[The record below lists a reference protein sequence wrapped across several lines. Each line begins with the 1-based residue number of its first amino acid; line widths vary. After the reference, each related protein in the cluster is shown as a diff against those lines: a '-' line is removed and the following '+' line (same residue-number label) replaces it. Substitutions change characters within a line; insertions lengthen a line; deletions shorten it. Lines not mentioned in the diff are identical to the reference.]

1 MAPLKWDQVG
11 ERLFETGVDH
21 GVLYIPDETGA
32 YDLGVAWNGLV
43 TVTESPSGA
52 AANPQYADNIK
63 YLNLIAA
70 EEFGGTI
77 DAFTYPDEFAQCDGT
92 AVVEAGLT
100 VGQQSR
106 KVFGLSFR
114 SRVGN
119 DIDGTDHGYKLHMI
133 YGAQAAPS
141 DRAYGTINDQPA
153 AISFSWTITTSP
165 VPVSTSGLKP
175 TALVTVDSTK
185 VDAATLADLEDIL
198 YGTGGV
204 EARLPLPDEV
214 IALFGGTAPTPV
226 RLTGANAPTYDSG
239 THVVTIPAVAGVDW
253 TINDVDAA
261 AGAQPAMTAGQSS
274 YVKATPQSGHVI
286 EGDDDW
292 TFDY

>member
-1 MAPLKWDQVG
+1 MAPLTWDQVG

-92 AVVEAGLT
+92 AVVEDGVT

-119 DIDGTDHGYKLHMI
+119 DIDGTDHGYKLHLV

-165 VPVSTSGLKP
+165 VPVASLKP

-185 VDAATLADLEDIL
+185 VDATALADLEGIL
-198 YGTGGV
+198 YGSGGV

-214 IALFGGTAPTPV
+214 IALFGGTAPTTV
-226 RLTGANAPTYDSG
+226 RLTGANAPTYASA
-239 THVVTIPAVAGVDW
+239 THIVTIPAVAGVNW
-253 TINDVDAA
+253 TINGVDAS
-261 AGAQPAMTAGQSS
+261 AGAQPPMTAGQSS
-274 YVKATPQSGHVI
+274 YVQATPQADHVI
-286 EGDDDW
+286 AGDDDW

>member
-1 MAPLKWDQVG
+1 MAPLTWDQVG

-21 GVLYIPDETGA
+21 GVLYIPDETGD
-32 YDLGVAWNGLV
+32 YSLGVAWNGLV

-92 AVVEAGLT
+92 AIAEAGVT

-165 VPVSTSGLKP
+165 VPVTGLKP
-175 TALVTVDSTK
+175 SALVTVDSTK
-185 VDAATLADLEDIL
+185 VSAATLADLEGIL
-198 YGTGGV
+198 YGSGGV
-204 EARLPLPDEV
+204 DARLPMPDEV
-214 IALFGGTAPTPV
+214 IALFAGAVTKV
-226 RLTGANAPTYDSG
+226 RLTDANAPSYDVA

-253 TINDVDAA
+253 TINGVDAA
-261 AGAQPAMTAGQSS
+261 AGAQPAMSVGESS
-274 YVKATPQSGHVI
+274 YIRATPQAGHVI

>member
-1 MAPLKWDQVG
+1 MAPLTWDQVG

-21 GVLYIPDETGA
+21 GVLYIPDESGS

-77 DAFTYPDEFAQCDGT
+77 DAFTYPEEFAQCDGT
-92 AVVEAGLT
+92 AVVEAGVT

-165 VPVSTSGLKP
+165 VPVTDLKP

-185 VDAATLADLEDIL
+185 VDAAVLQDLEDIL

-214 IALFGGTAPTPV
+214 IALFGGTAPTKV
-226 RLTGANAPTYDSG
+226 RLTDANAPTYDG
-239 THVVTIPAVAGVDW
+239 ATHVVTIPNVTGVDW
-253 TINDVDAA
+253 EVNGEAA
-261 AGAQPAMTAGQSS
+261 TPGAQPAMTAGQSS
-274 YVKATPQSGHVI
+274 SVTASPQSGYVI